1 MPDDAAIECARLAAR
16 IREALARGEGE
27 LGIDV
32 AVDGAEVT
40 LRGVVQS
47 DERRWRIELLSRE
60 VSHGLA
66 IQNEITVC
74 PPGTPV
80 APESLP

>member
-1 MPDDAAIECARLAAR
+1 MRWGVGVA
-16 IREALARGEGE
+16 
-27 LGIDV
+27 GITPNPHI
-32 AVDGAEVT
+32 ACTVT

-47 DERRWRIELLSRE
+47 DERRGRIELLSRE

-74 PPGTPV
+74 PPGAPA
-80 APESLP
+80 APESLR